1 MMAQRSINR
10 REGES
15 NSQRKRR
22 NMMAIVHKVVDV
34 GEECRASVIYS
45 RLCIAYPNGHHSMPH
60 SVNQLG
66 QIMRAEKSMVKITIA
81 TNQYKWRRIQ

>member
-1 MMAQRSINR
+1 MPQRSINR

-22 NMMAIVHKVVDV
+22 NMMAIVHTVVEV
-34 GEECRASVIYS
+34 GEVCKAHQIYH
-45 RLCIAYPNGHHSMPH
+45 RLCVAYPNGHHSMPQ

-66 QIMRAEKSMVKITIA
+66 QILRAEKSMRKIEVG
-81 TNQYKWRRIQ
+81 NNRHEWRRIE